1 MIRTNRMKTTK
12 RSPITAWITCL
23 SLIVS
28 LCAGIMVGDQARA
41 ASPQGSSPAAKKRK
55 ASYPTL
61 TLYGVELTQQARR
74 GELVAVKGHEAA
86 IRRTLKVLSND
97 TEGNPVLVGEAGA
110 STSVIAEGLALR
122 IAAGRVPEN
131 LLNKRLF
138 SLNLETLAKDT
149 KSSDE
154 VAARL
159 VSALTEVE
167 RSQGRVILFIDQL
180 HQFIGS

>member
-1 MIRTNRMKTTK
+1 MIRTSRMKTTK

-41 ASPQGSSPAAKKRK
+41 ASPQGSSPAANKRRK

-74 GELVAVKGHEAA
+74 GQLVAVKGHEAA
-86 IRRTLKVLSND
+86 IRRTIKVLSNN
-97 TEGNPVLVGEAGA
+97 TEGNPLLVGEAGA
-110 STSVIAEGLALR
+110 STAVIAEGLALR
-122 IAAGRVPEN
+122 IAAGKVPEN

-159 VSALTEVE
+159 VSAL
-167 RSQGRVILFIDQL
+167 
-180 HQFIGS
+180 